1 MEERRGRRD
10 GELSDICIFKLAIQ
24 PLRNV
29 IVHPQQNLKLKS
41 AYDPVDVWPGRIG
54 KICLVCVFLSHLLF
68 RLLCSSARHHGK
80 GRHTQ
85 LSQTE
90 GLKLNPLKK
99 KM

>member
-41 AYDPVDVWPGRIG
+41 AYDSVDVWPGRMR
-54 KICLVCVFLSHLLF
+54 KICLVFVSLSHLLF
-68 RLLCSSARHHGK
+68 RLLYSYARHHGK

-85 LSQTE
+85 LSQTDC
-90 GLKLNPLKK
+90 
-99 KM
+99 